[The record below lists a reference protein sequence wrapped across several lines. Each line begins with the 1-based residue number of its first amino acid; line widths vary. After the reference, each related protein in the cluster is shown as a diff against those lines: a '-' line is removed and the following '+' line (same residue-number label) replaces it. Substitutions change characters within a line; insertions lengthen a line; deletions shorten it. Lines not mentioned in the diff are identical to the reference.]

1 LITLTT
7 YADARDAFRRR
18 ELRQALYDEG
28 EHLMA
33 GVIVNLHGDEHVAR
47 RRLENRLFRRDTFR
61 WYEREHVPNIIE
73 AVLNPA
79 RFEGHGDLLTIA
91 RHTMMMLSVDV
102 AGIDRPRGTADE
114 LAHLYDVMD
123 RMARAATVAHAT
135 GDKAAIIAD
144 GDAALREFCDAF
156 YDSSAARRRNLVSQV
171 ERGDLSADDLP
182 KDVLTTLLVNHD
194 RLDLQ
199 PETMLREVAY
209 YPWVGSHSTSNQ
221 LVHAMHHI
229 LEFTAT
235 HPSEH
240 ASLVDDAVHRQRF
253 VHESIRLHPAS
264 PVARRIALA
273 DVTLPSGA
281 TIRTNEG
288 VVIHVEQAN
297 RDRLVFGPDAE
308 RYDPF
313 RAIAEGVAPW
323 GLSFGHGPHACLGQE
338 LAGGSDPNDNERD
351 HLLGTI
357 NVMAGALLHAGA
369 RLNPD
374 DRPVLDTSTTRHM
387 WHRFPV
393 LFGAPNV

>member
-61 WYEREHVPNIIE
+61 WYEREHVPKIID
-73 AVLNPA
+73 AVLTPA
-79 RFEGHGDLLTIA
+79 RIEGHGDLLNIA

-114 LAHLYDVMD
+114 LTQLYDVMD

-135 GDKAAIIAD
+135 GDKAAIVAD
-144 GDAALREFCDAF
+144 GDAALREFRDAF
-156 YDSSAARRRNLVSQV
+156 YDSSMARRRDLVSRV
-171 ERGDLSADDLP
+171 ERGDLSSDDLP
-182 KDVLTTLLVNHD
+182 KDVMTTLLVNHD

-229 LEFTAT
+229 LEFTTT

-240 ASLVDDAVHRQRF
+240 ASLVDDAAHRQRF

-281 TIRTNEG
+281 SIRTNED

-313 RAIAEGVAPW
+313 RAAAEGVAPW

-338 LAGGSDPNDNERD
+338 LAGGSDPNDNGRD

-357 NVMAGALLHAGA
+357 NVMAGALLRAGA

-374 DRPVLDTSTTRHM
+374 DGPILDTSTTRHM
-387 WHRFPV
+387 WRRFPV
-393 LFGAPNV
+393 LFGATDV